1 MIIIDRPEPR
11 DRTTWVV
18 FAIVAVGLLLF
29 VDPAYANKFEKI
41 SGGVSGSMHIKR
53 DWLMYS
59 LIGAGG
65 VSLLCAVLA
74 IVVPHDNALYLNFSN
89 WKLSALMF
97 ALVASLFF
105 TAAAFV

>member
-1 MIIIDRPEPR
+1 MNMTDRPESLG
-11 DRTTWVV
+11 RTAWIV
-18 FAIVAVGLLLF
+18 FAIMAAGLLLF
-29 VDPAYANKFEKI
+29 IDPAYANKFEKI
-41 SGGVSGSMHIKR
+41 SGGVSGSMRIKR

-65 VSLLCAVLA
+65 VSLLCSVLA
-74 IVVPHDNALYLNFSN
+74 LVVPHNNALYLNFSN

-97 ALVASLFF
+97 ALVAGLFF